1 MAVRERAVSL
11 HSFKSASSRIPDLD
25 LVISDLVIS
34 DLVITNTTLG
44 RGADASVHQ
53 AEWNGTVCAAKRLHE
68 ILLEDNSPGGTDR
81 LVRNFQTE
89 CVTWSKLRHPNIVQF
104 LGVYL
109 EPGSLLPVLVLEK
122 MDTSLRRYLEGHRK
136 EEFPLGMKA
145 FVLHQ
150 ITQALAYL
158 HNQKRPLVHRDLS
171 TNNVL
176 LNVDTFV
183 TKITD
188 FGMSRA
194 ISPSAINRKSSIKG
208 TPAFMPPEALQTHP
222 QYNEKLDVFS
232 FGNIILSTITHEWP
246 QPCHLTQYKG
256 DQLIALDEFQRREC
270 YVEMFTAQE
279 EQLFLPIVRRCL
291 ENQPDKRPCSVM
303 LEQELRRILR
313 SGGHCAPIV
322 QLRQQL
328 TAKEE
333 ECKQKDEVIK
343 EKDEELRKANESL
356 WKNEQMLKGK
366 NEVISGHNRAL
377 QYQETKLREQA
388 ESLQKQDSTIRT
400 QKAEIECLQISS

>member
-104 LGVYL
+104 LGVYQ

-122 MDTSLRRYLEGHRK
+122 VDTSLRRYLEGHRK

-158 HNQKRPLVHRDLS
+158 HNQKWPLVHRDLS

-222 QYNEKLDVFS
+222 QYNEKLDVH
-232 FGNIILSTITHEWP
+232 T
-246 QPCHLTQYKG
+246 
-256 DQLIALDEFQRREC
+256 
-270 YVEMFTAQE
+270 
-279 EQLFLPIVRRCL
+279 
-291 ENQPDKRPCSVM
+291 
-303 LEQELRRILR
+303 
-313 SGGHCAPIV
+313 
-322 QLRQQL
+322 
-328 TAKEE
+328 
-333 ECKQKDEVIK
+333 
-343 EKDEELRKANESL
+343 
-356 WKNEQMLKGK
+356 
-366 NEVISGHNRAL
+366 
-377 QYQETKLREQA
+377 
-388 ESLQKQDSTIRT
+388 
-400 QKAEIECLQISS
+400 